1 MVILYCYIR
10 KDGEPIDT
18 RALLV
23 FLSVADT
30 LNFSRSGE
38 LLHMSVSAVSRTI
51 RRLEDELGQPL
62 LERDNRRVRLTAA
75 GGEFREYARRAVA
88 DWHRLRRQLGSEGGL
103 AGEVSLY
110 CSVTAT
116 YSVLA
121 PILETFRSTHPAV
134 EIMMHT
140 GDQADGISRVLA
152 GQDDV
157 AVSGRPA
164 RLPGRLEFLP
174 LLESPLEFWA
184 PTADCAVRQLAE
196 AGGASAAGFPWADIP
211 FIVPERGITKDIL
224 DTWLRERDIRP
235 RVYAQVAGHEAIV
248 AMVSL
253 GLGIGIAP
261 ELVVQASGLRD
272 SVSRVRVPD
281 GLPPLSIGLC
291 SLKQRLLSPLVK
303 SLWDAAGQTYG
314 AEI

>member
-1 MVILYCYIR
+1 M
-10 KDGEPIDT
+10 DT

-30 LNFSRSGE
+30 LNFSRSSE

-51 RRLEDELGQPL
+51 QRLEDELGQPL
-62 LERDNRRVRLTAA
+62 LERDNRRVCLTGA
-75 GGEFREYARRAVA
+75 GREFREYARNSVA
-88 DWHRLRRQLGSEGGL
+88 EWQQLRRKLGTDEEL

-121 PILETFRSTHPAV
+121 PILEAFRGTHPSV

-140 GDQADGISRVLA
+140 GDQADGISRILD

-157 AVSGRPA
+157 AVSGRPSQ
-164 RLPGRLEFLP
+164 LPRRLEFLP
-174 LLESPLEFWA
+174 LLESPLQFCMPA
-184 PTADCAVRQLAE
+184 ADCAVRDLVMAGDGAE
-196 AGGASAAGFPWADIP
+196 GDVDWGGIP
-211 FIVPERGITKDIL
+211 FIVPERGVTKELL
-224 DTWLRERDIRP
+224 DNWFSERGIRP
-235 RVYAQVAGHEAIV
+235 RIYAQVAGHEAIV

-261 ELVVQASGLRD
+261 QLVIEASGMAPR
-272 SVSRVRVPD
+272 VSPIPVSD
-281 GLPPLSIGLC
+281 GLPPLTVGLC
-291 SLKQRLLSPLVK
+291 SLGQRLASPLVK
-303 SLWDAAGQTYG
+303 SLWDVAGQTYSDG
-314 AEI
+314 V